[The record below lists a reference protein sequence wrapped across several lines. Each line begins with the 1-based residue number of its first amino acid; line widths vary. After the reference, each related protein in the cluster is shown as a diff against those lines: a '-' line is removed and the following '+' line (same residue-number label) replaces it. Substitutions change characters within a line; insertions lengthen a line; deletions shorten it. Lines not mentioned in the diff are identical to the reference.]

1 MMTTIALSNKGAKLM
16 KLCDIEGFDSLDDL
30 LQAAATDSV
39 CPAICMGEGCD
50 YATEMEPD
58 QDRGFCE
65 VCGGQTVTSAL
76 VLAGLI

>member
-1 MMTTIALSNKGAKLM
+1 MSTIALSNKGAKLM
-16 KLCDIEGFDSLDDL
+16 KLCDVEGFDSLDDL
-30 LQAAATDSV
+30 LQAAVTDSV
-39 CPAICMGEGCD
+39 CPAICMTEGCD
-50 YATEMEPD
+50 YTTEMEPD